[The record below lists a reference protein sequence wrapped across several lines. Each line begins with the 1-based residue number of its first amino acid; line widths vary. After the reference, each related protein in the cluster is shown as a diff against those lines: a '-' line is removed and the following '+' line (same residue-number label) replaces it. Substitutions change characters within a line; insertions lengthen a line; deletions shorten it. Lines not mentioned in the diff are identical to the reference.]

1 MLLKLQCTYT
11 QKPTKMKTSLYF
23 FVSFCII
30 LLYLTDLIP
39 WVNGIK
45 GYNFIL
51 GLQHHDVIPGY
62 VIDYMHGTLLGVTK
76 TMMMMMM
83 CFSQET
89 KTARGKDFFIG
100 EDVP

>member
-1 MLLKLQCTYT
+1 
-11 QKPTKMKTSLYF
+11 MKTSLYF

-62 VIDYMHGTLLGVTK
+62 VIDYMHGTLLGVTDNDDDDVI
-76 TMMMMMM
+76 
-83 CFSQET
+83 FPRNENSQRKRFLYWRRRT
-89 KTARGKDFFIG
+89 IKYILF
-100 EDVP
+100 